1 MMKEK
6 IKKLMKTEIS
16 GEITIEASIVV
27 PMVILILAFVLFV
40 SFYLHD
46 IVVTSAFSYGRIIEI
61 NNMKNSSSV
70 QEITEKAIKEAP
82 LFVAKNSEERIDK
95 EKVTIVSKY
104 NFPMKW
110 IKVIMD
116 NSNETVIEVEKNMN
130 TEIMYIYK
138 TVLDLME

>member
-1 MMKEK
+1 MKEK